1 VILSEDQRRAVER
14 IGQDVCVVA
23 GPGSGKTRVL
33 TERFAWLVETHGV
46 DPDAILAITF
56 TEKAANEIKSR
67 LIQRFAGRPQSRET
81 RESIERAWVS
91 TIHGFCARVLQ
102 ENAIRAGLP
111 PDFKVLDQAAAD
123 RLEREAAEATL
134 DAMYREQ
141 PDRMRRLLEALD
153 LSTQDDGRQPDL
165 AESLVTVYESI
176 RSSGGTFENAE
187 IVTATIA
194 PDFLHDA
201 RELAQS
207 LVTGP
212 MPKGADGPRLREW
225 AAEFLAQPNLETL
238 GRFDFN
244 LNKVGKNAA
253 ASRLKNEIVPNL
265 QAQRIGDWY
274 ADLRDLLLA
283 AITRIGATY
292 RAKKRQESAVDF
304 ADLEEF
310 AVALLESDEA
320 VQLEIAGRFEHVLM
334 DELQDTN
341 RLQWRL
347 INLLRTSLFG
357 VGDINQSIYGF
368 RYADPEVFAEYRDE
382 LRSSGAEI
390 DELKENHRSRAEI
403 LAAVSSMLDGQP
415 GIEARSL
422 EAHAQFD
429 PVGVAVERLVG
440 RGEEAADAAIAE
452 ADLVAARIH
461 QFVDSGEFCYRDI
474 AVLVRTLSSTAP
486 FEKAFDRLNIPFL
499 LTGGRTFLEARETRD
514 LLALLAALVNPLD
527 EIPLIG
533 VLRGPLVGLSD
544 HQIFQM
550 TREGWR
556 TEFEARFGRV
566 RELAGFI
573 APDRLTAM
581 ALDQCGYTTG
591 LHDRSR
597 ANVEKLLA
605 WLRREFR
612 DRPRPLAELLEDLEA
627 LRWTQSVAEAP
638 PPEAGD
644 VVRMMTIH
652 AAKGLEFPV
661 VFVSALHR
669 GPDRR
674 KPVIAVSR
682 ETGLGVKWRHPVTGK
697 GFSDLPHLA
706 LLERIDEKEAAE
718 ENRLLYVAMTR
729 AQDRLIL
736 SHAESKRSSSW
747 RKLAESVVPEST
759 AIPLE
764 PADAKF
770 SFGGISE
777 DVLDPPLVSGQY
789 DSAVAVTSVAMF
801 QVCPRRYYLSRY
813 LGLEPTPDR
822 PGTGAIELGLSVHA
836 ALAGEVVESVDA
848 NELAARF
855 QSSDLGRRADAAT
868 RIEREFDFLFE
879 TEDVIVRGQI
889 DLWFSE
895 GSEAGRELVIVDY
908 KTDRD
913 ESTSEVYALQL
924 RLYALALERYAGRRP
939 DRAVLYYLRS
949 NREVEISL
957 THADLAAA
965 RSAVRELKQAQD
977 QLRFPLKAGD
987 QCRKCLFW
995 GGVCEGLKEGGG
1007 QA

>member
-1 VILSEDQRRAVER
+1 MPRGIGGSCAGSDVILSDDQRRAVER

-67 LIQRFAGRPQSRET
+67 LIQRFVGRPQSREMRGT

-111 PDFKVLDQAAAD
+111 PDFKVLDQPAAD
-123 RLEREAAEATL
+123 RLERAAAEESL
-134 DAMYREQ
+134 DALYREH
-141 PDRMRRLLEALD
+141 PERMRRLLEALD
-153 LSTQDDGRQPDL
+153 LSTQDGRQPDL
-165 AESLVTVYESI
+165 AESLVTLYESM
-176 RSSGGTFENAE
+176 RSSGITE
-187 IVTATIA
+187 IPHAAAT
-194 PDFLHDA
+194 PDCLNVA
-201 RELAQS
+201 RELASS

-212 MPKGADGPRLREW
+212 LPGGADGPRLRAW
-225 AAEFLAQPNLETL
+225 ASEFLAQPDLEVL
-238 GRFDFN
+238 ARFDFN
-244 LNKVGKNAA
+244 LTRVGRNRAA
-253 ASRLKNEIVPNL
+253 TQLKKESLPAL
-265 QAQRIGDWY
+265 EAQLVGEWY
-274 ADLRDLLLA
+274 ADLRDLLCA
-283 AITRIGATY
+283 AIARIEATY
-292 RAKKRQESAVDF
+292 RTKKRQQSAVDF

-310 AVALLESDEA
+310 TVALLESDEA
-320 VQLEIAGRFEHVLM
+320 VQLEVSGRFEHVLM

-347 INLLRTSLFG
+347 VNLLRSSFFG

-368 RYADPEVFAEYRDE
+368 RHADPEVFAEYRDE

-390 DELKENHRSRAEI
+390 DELKENHRSRAQI
-403 LAAVSSMLDGQP
+403 LATVSSMLDGQP
-415 GIEARSL
+415 GIEARPL
-422 EAHAQFD
+422 EAHAKFD
-429 PVGVAVERLVG
+429 PVGIAVERLVG
-440 RGEEAADAAIAE
+440 RGEESQQVE
-452 ADLVAARIH
+452 ADLVATRIR
-461 QFVDSGEFCYRDI
+461 QFVDSREFEYGDI

-486 FEKAFDRLNIPFL
+486 FERAFDRLKIPFL

-527 EIPLIG
+527 DIPLVG
-533 VLRGPLVGLSD
+533 VLRGPLVGLTD

-556 TEFEARFGRV
+556 TEFEGRFGRV

-573 APDRLTAM
+573 APDHLIAM

-591 LHDRSR
+591 LSERSR

-674 KPVIAVSR
+674 KPVIALSR
-682 ETGLGVKWRHPVTGK
+682 EAGLGIQWRNPVTGQ
-697 GFSDLPHLA
+697 GCSDPSHQA
-706 LLERIDEKEAAE
+706 IIDQMDRQEQAE

-736 SHAESKRSSSW
+736 SHAERKRASAW
-747 RKLAESVVPEST
+747 QKLAESVPES
-759 AIPLE
+759 AAPPE
-764 PADAKF
+764 PVEGALAAA
-770 SFGGISE
+770 GIAE
-777 DVLDPPLVSGQY
+777 EVLDPPEVSGQY
-789 DSAVAVTSVAMF
+789 DSAVSVTSVAMF
-801 QVCPRRYYLSRY
+801 QACPRKYYLGRY
-813 LGLEPTPDR
+813 LGLDPAADR
-822 PGTGAIELGLSVHA
+822 PGTGAIELGLDVHR
-836 ALAGEVVESVDA
+836 ALAGEFVESA
-848 NELAARF
+848 EAKELSSRF
-855 QSSDLGRRADAAT
+855 RSSDLGGRAESAK
-868 RIEREFDFLFE
+868 RVEREFDFLFE

-889 DLWFSE
+889 DLWFEE
-895 GSEAGRELVIVDY
+895 GGELVIVDY

-913 ESTSEVYALQL
+913 ESAGEGYALQL
-924 RLYALALERYAGRRP
+924 RLYALALEHYAGCRP
-939 DRAVLYYLRS
+939 NRAVLHYLRS
-949 NREVEISL
+949 DRIVEISL
-957 THADLAAA
+957 GDADLAGA
-965 RSAVRELKQAQD
+965 RSAVRELKQAQNRL
-977 QLRFPLKAGD
+977 QFPLRVGE

-995 GGVCEGLKEGGG
+995 GGVCPAGS

>member
-1 VILSEDQRRAVER
+1 MILSDDQRRAVER

-33 TERFAWLVETHGV
+33 TERFAWLVEEQGV

-67 LIQRFAGRPQSRET
+67 LIQRFSGRPDAREA
-81 RESIERAWVS
+81 IERAWVS

-123 RLEREAAEATL
+123 RLEREAAEALL

-141 PDRMRRLLEALD
+141 PERMRRLLEALD

-165 AESLVTVYESI
+165 AESLVVVYESM
-176 RSSGGTFENAE
+176 RSSGIGE
-187 IVTATIA
+187 IPAAAFT
-194 PDFLHDA
+194 PDWSAAA
-201 RELAQS
+201 RELANS
-207 LVTGP
+207 LVMGP
-212 MPKGADGPRLREW
+212 IPKGTDGPRLREW
-225 AAEFLAQPNLETL
+225 AAEFLKRPDIDVLA
-238 GRFDFN
+238 RFDFN
-244 LNKVGKNAA
+244 LNNVGRNAA
-253 ASRLKNEIVPNL
+253 ASRLKNEILPNL
-265 QAQRIGDWY
+265 RAQWVGEWY
-274 ADLRDLLLA
+274 ADLRDLLCA
-283 AITRIGATY
+283 AMARIQATY

-310 AVALLESDEA
+310 TVALLESDEA
-320 VQLEIAGRFEHVLM
+320 IQLEVAGRFEHVLM

-347 INLLRTSLFG
+347 VNLLRTSFFG

-390 DELKENHRSRAEI
+390 DELKENHRSRPEI
-403 LAAVSSMLDGQP
+403 LATVSAMLDGQP

-422 EAHAQFD
+422 EAHTTFE
-429 PVGVAVERLVG
+429 PVSIVVERLVG
-440 RGEEAADAAIAE
+440 RGEDPADAEAA
-452 ADLVAARIH
+452 LVAARIR
-461 QFVDSGEFCYRDI
+461 QFKNSGEFDYQDI
-474 AVLVRTLSSTAP
+474 AVLIRTLSSTAP
-486 FEKAFDRLNIPFL
+486 FERAFDRLNIPFL

-533 VLRGPLVGLSD
+533 VLRGPLVGLTD
-544 HQIFQM
+544 HQMFQM

-556 TEFEARFGRV
+556 TEFDRRFGRV

-573 APDRLTAM
+573 APDRLIAM
-581 ALDQCGYTTG
+581 ALDQCGYTAG
-591 LHDRSR
+591 LPDRAR

-669 GPDRR
+669 LPDRR
-674 KPVIAVSR
+674 KPAIVVSR
-682 ETGLGVKWRHPVTGK
+682 DLGLGVKWRNPVTGE
-697 GFSDLPHLA
+697 GCSDSVHSELSRQIELK
-706 LLERIDEKEAAE
+706 EKAE

-736 SHAESKRSSSW
+736 SHAESKRSSPW
-747 RKLAESVVPEST
+747 RKLAESVVAESAAPPESSAGASAA
-759 AIPLE
+759 AIATEEVLE
-764 PADAKF
+764 PP
-770 SFGGISE
+770 
-777 DVLDPPLVSGQY
+777 VVSGQY

-801 QVCPRRYYLSRY
+801 QACPRRYYLSRY
-813 LGLEPTPDR
+813 LGLEAMPDR
-822 PGTGAIELGLSVHA
+822 SATGAIELGLDVHS
-836 ALAGEVVESVDA
+836 ALAGQDVESDEA
-848 NELAARF
+848 KELASRF
-855 QSSDLGRRADAAT
+855 HSSDLGRRAQAAT
-868 RIEREFDFLFE
+868 HIEREFDFLFE
-879 TEDVIVRGQI
+879 IDDVIVRGQI
-889 DLWFSE
+889 DLWFE
-895 GSEAGRELVIVDY
+895 ECEELVIVDY

-913 ESTSEVYALQL
+913 ESASEGYALQL
-924 RLYALALERYAGRRP
+924 RLYALALERYAGRHP
-939 DRAVLYYLRS
+939 DKAVLYYLRS
-949 NREVEISL
+949 NRIVEISL
-957 THADLAAA
+957 TDADLAAA
-965 RSAVRELKQAQD
+965 QNSVRELKHAQD
-977 QLRFPLKAGD
+977 QLQFPLSAGD
-987 QCRKCLFW
+987 RCRKCLFW

>member
-1 VILSEDQRRAVER
+1 MILSDDQRRAVER

-81 RESIERAWVS
+81 RETRESIERAWVS

-111 PDFKVLDQAAAD
+111 PDFKVLDQPAAD

-141 PDRMRRLLEALD
+141 PERMRRLIEALD

-165 AESLVTVYESI
+165 ADSLVALYESM
-176 RSSGGTFENAE
+176 RSSGITE
-187 IVTATIA
+187 IPHGSAT
-194 PDFLHDA
+194 PDCLNVA
-201 RELAQS
+201 RELAS
-207 LVTGP
+207 SVVTGP
-212 MPKGADGPRLREW
+212 LPGGADGPRLRAW
-225 AAEFLAQPNLETL
+225 ASQFLAQPDLEVL
-238 GRFDFN
+238 ARFDFN
-244 LNKVGKNAA
+244 LTRVGRNPAA
-253 ASRLKNEIVPNL
+253 TQLKKESLPAL
-265 QAQRIGDWY
+265 EAQLVRERY
-274 ADLRDLLLA
+274 ADLRDLLCA
-283 AITRIGATY
+283 AIARIEATY
-292 RAKKRQESAVDF
+292 RTKKRQQSAVDF

-310 AVALLESDEA
+310 TVALLESDEA
-320 VQLEIAGRFEHVLM
+320 VQLEVSGRFEHVLM

-347 INLLRTSLFG
+347 VNLLRTSFFG

-368 RYADPEVFAEYRDE
+368 RHADPEVFAEYRDE

-390 DELKENHRSRAEI
+390 DELKENHRSRAQI
-403 LAAVSSMLDGQP
+403 LATVSSMLDGQP
-415 GIEARSL
+415 GIEARPL
-422 EAHAQFD
+422 EAHAKFE
-429 PVGVAVERLVG
+429 PASVAVERLVG
-440 RGEEAADAAIAE
+440 RGEESQQVE
-452 ADLVAARIH
+452 ADLVAARIR
-461 QFVDSGEFCYRDI
+461 QFVDSREFKYRDI

-486 FEKAFDRLNIPFL
+486 FERAFDRLKIPFL
-499 LTGGRTFLEARETRD
+499 LTGGRTFLETREARD

-527 EIPLIG
+527 DIPLVG

-544 HQIFQM
+544 HKIFQM

-556 TEFEARFGRV
+556 TEFEGRFGRV

-573 APDRLTAM
+573 APDRLIAM
-581 ALDQCGYTTG
+581 ALDECGYTTG
-591 LHDRSR
+591 LSERSR

-612 DRPRPLAELLEDLEA
+612 DRPRPMAELLEDLEA

-674 KPVIAVSR
+674 KPVIALSR
-682 ETGLGVKWRHPVTGK
+682 EAGLGVKWRNPVTGQ
-697 GFSDLPHLA
+697 GCSDPPHQA
-706 LLERIDEKEAAE
+706 IIDQMDRQEQAE

-736 SHAESKRSSSW
+736 SHAERKRSSAW
-747 RKLAESVVPEST
+747 QKLAASVPESAAPAEHMET
-759 AIPLE
+759 ATLLASGLE
-764 PADAKF
+764 
-770 SFGGISE
+770 E
-777 DVLDPPLVSGQY
+777 DVLDPPVLSGQY
-789 DSAVAVTSVAMF
+789 DSAMSVTSVAMF
-801 QVCPRRYYLSRY
+801 QACPRKYYLGRY
-813 LGLEPTPDR
+813 LGLDPAADR
-822 PGTGAIELGLSVHA
+822 PGTGAIELGLDVHR
-836 ALAGEVVESVDA
+836 ALAGEFVESA
-848 NELAARF
+848 EAKELSSRF
-855 QSSDLGRRADAAT
+855 RSSDLGRRAESAK
-868 RIEREFDFLFE
+868 RVEREFDFLFE

-889 DLWFSE
+889 DLWFEE
-895 GSEAGRELVIVDY
+895 GGELVIVDY

-913 ESTSEVYALQL
+913 ESAGEGYALQL
-924 RLYALALERYAGRRP
+924 RLYAVALEHYTGRRP
-939 DRAVLYYLRS
+939 NRAVLHYLRS
-949 NREVEISL
+949 NRIVEVSL
-957 THADLAAA
+957 SDADLDGA

-977 QLRFPLKAGD
+977 RLQFPLRVGK

-995 GGVCEGLKEGGG
+995 GGVCPAGS

>member
-1 VILSEDQRRAVER
+1 MTLSDDQRRAVER

-33 TERFAWLVETHGV
+33 TERFAWLVEAHGV

-67 LIQRFAGRPQSRET
+67 LIQRFAGRPESRETRET

-111 PDFKVLDQAAAD
+111 PDFTVLDQPAAD
-123 RLEREAAEATL
+123 RLEREAAEASL

-141 PDRMRRLLEALD
+141 PQRMRRLIEALD

-165 AESLVTVYESI
+165 AESLVTLYESM
-176 RSSGGTFENAE
+176 RSSGGMFDIAE
-187 IVTATIA
+187 IPAATLT
-194 PDFLHDA
+194 PDSLEAA
-201 RELAQS
+201 RELANS

-212 MPKGADGPRLREW
+212 MPRGADGPRLREW
-225 AAEFLAQPNLETL
+225 AAEFLKRPDLAALA
-238 GRFDFN
+238 RFDFN
-244 LNKVGKNAA
+244 LNHVGRNPA
-253 ASRLKNEIVPNL
+253 ASRLKNEILPAL
-265 QAQRIGDWY
+265 QSKLVGEWY
-274 ADLRDLLLA
+274 ADLRDLLSA
-283 AITRIGATY
+283 AITRIEAAY
-292 RAKKRQESAVDF
+292 RTKKREQSAVDF

-310 AVALLESDEA
+310 TVALLESDEA
-320 VQLEIAGRFEHVLM
+320 VQIEIAGRFEHVLM

-347 INLLRTSLFG
+347 MNLLRTSFFG

-415 GIEARSL
+415 GIEARPL
-422 EAHAQFD
+422 EAHAKFE
-429 PVGVAVERLVG
+429 PMGVVVERLVG
-440 RGEEAADAAIAE
+440 RGEEPNHAGDAE
-452 ADLVAARIH
+452 ANLVAARIR
-461 QFVDSGEFCYRDI
+461 QFVGSGEFEYRDI

-486 FEKAFDRLNIPFL
+486 FERAFDRLNIPFL

-544 HQIFQM
+544 QEIYRM
-550 TREGWR
+550 GREGWR
-556 TEFEARFGRV
+556 IEFERRFGRV
-566 RELAGFI
+566 RELAGFM
-573 APDRLTAM
+573 APDRLIAM
-581 ALDQCGYTTG
+581 ALDQCSYTSGPPNQQGG

-597 ANVEKLLA
+597 ANIEKLLA

-669 GPDRR
+669 RPDRR

-682 ETGLGVKWRHPVTGK
+682 ETGLGVKWRHPVTGQ
-697 GFSDLPHLA
+697 GCSDPVHSGLMQQIELK
-706 LLERIDEKEAAE
+706 EKAE

-736 SHAESKRSSSW
+736 SHAESKSLVA
-747 RKLAESVVPEST
+747 LAE
-759 AIPLE
+759 ARRI
-764 PADAKF
+764 
-770 SFGGISE
+770 GG
-777 DVLDPPLVSGQY
+777 
-789 DSAVAVTSVAMF
+789 
-801 QVCPRRYYLSRY
+801 
-813 LGLEPTPDR
+813 
-822 PGTGAIELGLSVHA
+822 PGIG
-836 ALAGEVVESVDA
+836 
-848 NELAARF
+848 
-855 QSSDLGRRADAAT
+855 
-868 RIEREFDFLFE
+868 
-879 TEDVIVRGQI
+879 
-889 DLWFSE
+889 
-895 GSEAGRELVIVDY
+895 
-908 KTDRD
+908 
-913 ESTSEVYALQL
+913 
-924 RLYALALERYAGRRP
+924 
-939 DRAVLYYLRS
+939 
-949 NREVEISL
+949 
-957 THADLAAA
+957 AAA
-965 RSAVRELKQAQD
+965 RIQRVRRRGGCSLGRSARSAGRIRPVRFRGVRHIGGDVPGVSTQVLSQPV
-977 QLRFPLKAGD
+977 FGAGASARPAGYGRD
-987 QCRKCLFW
+987 RAGPERSQRAR
-995 GGVCEGLKEGGG
+995 GSSSGIRRS
-1007 QA
+1007 Q

>member
-1 VILSEDQRRAVER
+1 
-14 IGQDVCVVA
+14 
-23 GPGSGKTRVL
+23 VL

-67 LIQRFAGRPQSRET
+67 LIQRFAGRPENRET
-81 RESIERAWVS
+81 RERIERAWVS

-102 ENAIRAGLP
+102 ENAIHAGLP
-111 PDFKVLDQAAAD
+111 PDFKVLDQTAAD
-123 RLEREAAEATL
+123 RLEREAAEESL

-141 PDRMRRLLEALD
+141 PERMRRLLEALD

-165 AESLVTVYESI
+165 AESLVVVYESM
-176 RSSGGTFENAE
+176 RSSGVGE
-187 IVTATIA
+187 IPPAIRT
-194 PDFLHDA
+194 PDCLDVA
-201 RELAQS
+201 RDLANS
-207 LVTGP
+207 LLTGP
-212 MPKGADGPRLREW
+212 MLRGADGPRLREW
-225 AAEFLAQPNLETL
+225 AAEFVKRPSLEAL

-244 LNKVGKNAA
+244 LNNVARNPV
-253 ASRLKNEIVPNL
+253 ASRLKSEILPAL
-265 QAQRIGDWY
+265 QSQLIGERY
-274 ADLRDLLLA
+274 ADLRDLVRA
-283 AITRIGATY
+283 AIARIEATY
-292 RAKKRQESAVDF
+292 GTKKRQQSSLDF

-310 AVALLESDEA
+310 TVALLESDEA
-320 VQLEIAGRFEHVLM
+320 VQLEVSGRFEHVLM

-347 INLLRTSLFG
+347 INLLQTSFFG

-382 LRSSGAEI
+382 LRSSGAQI
-390 DELKENHRSRAEI
+390 DELKENHRSRTEI
-403 LAAVSSMLDGQP
+403 LETVSAMLDGQP
-415 GIEARSL
+415 GIEERPL
-422 EAHAQFD
+422 EAHAKFK

-440 RGEEAADAAIAE
+440 RGDDSQDAEAAM
-452 ADLVAARIH
+452 VAARIR
-461 QFVDSGEFCYRDI
+461 QFVDSREFEYSDI

-486 FEKAFDRLNIPFL
+486 FEKAFDGMNIPFL

-544 HQIFQM
+544 HQIYQM
-550 TREGWR
+550 GREGWR
-556 TEFEARFGRV
+556 AEFERRFGRV
-566 RELAGFI
+566 RDLAGFI
-573 APDRLTAM
+573 APDRLIAM
-581 ALDQCGYTTG
+581 ALDQCAYTTG
-591 LHDRSR
+591 LADRSR

-612 DRPRPLAELLEDLEA
+612 DRPRHLAELLHDLEA

-661 VFVSALHR
+661 VFLSAMHR

-682 ETGLGVKWRHPVTGK
+682 DAGLGVKWRNPVTGL
-697 GFSDLPHLA
+697 GCSDPVHAGLMQEIELK
-706 LLERIDEKEAAE
+706 EKAE

-736 SHAESKRSSSW
+736 SHAERKRSSPW
-747 RKLAESVVPEST
+747 QKLAELAIPES
-759 AIPLE
+759 AAP
-764 PADAKF
+764 PQAVRAQVAAA
-770 SFGGISE
+770 GIAE
-777 DVLDPPLVSGQY
+777 DVLDPPVVSGQY

-801 QVCPRRYYLSRY
+801 QACPRRYYLSRY
-813 LGLEPTPDR
+813 LGLEPAPDR
-822 PGTGAIELGLSVHA
+822 PGTGAIELGLDVHS
-836 ALAGEVVESVDA
+836 ALAGELVESVEA
-848 NELAARF
+848 NELASRF
-855 QSSDLGRRADAAT
+855 RSSDLGRRAETAT

-879 TEDVIVRGQI
+879 TDDVLVRGQI
-889 DLWFSE
+889 DLWFDE
-895 GSEAGRELVIVDY
+895 GIKAGGELVLVDY

-913 ESTSEVYALQL
+913 ESGADGYALQL

-939 DRAVLYYLRS
+939 DRAALYYLRS
-949 NREVEISL
+949 NRFIEISL
-957 THADLAAA
+957 TDADLTAA
-965 RSAVRELKQAQD
+965 RNAVRELKQAQE
-977 QLRFPLKAGD
+977 QLEFPLKVGE
-987 QCRKCLFW
+987 QCSRCLFF
-995 GGVCEGLKEGGG
+995 GGICPAGREKGGG
-1007 QA
+1007 

>member
-1 VILSEDQRRAVER
+1 MTLSDDQRRAVER

-33 TERFAWLVETHGV
+33 TERFAWLVETQGV
-46 DPDAILAITF
+46 YPDAILAITF

-67 LIQRFAGRPQSRET
+67 LIQRFAGRPEAREA
-81 RESIERAWVS
+81 IERAWVS

-141 PDRMRRLLEALD
+141 PERMRRLLEALD

-165 AESLVTVYESI
+165 AESLVVVYESM
-176 RSSGGTFENAE
+176 RSSGIGE
-187 IVTATIA
+187 IPATALT
-194 PDFLHDA
+194 PDCLDIA
-201 RELAQS
+201 RELATS

-212 MPKGADGPRLREW
+212 MPRGADGPRLREW
-225 AAEFLAQPNLETL
+225 AVEFLRRPDLDVLA
-238 GRFDFN
+238 RFDFN
-244 LNKVGKNAA
+244 LNKVGRNAV
-253 ASRLKNEIVPNL
+253 ASRLKNEIVPIL
-265 QAQRIGDWY
+265 RAQWVGEWY
-274 ADLRDLLLA
+274 ADLRDLLCA
-283 AITRIGATY
+283 AIARIETTY

-310 AVALLESDEA
+310 TVALLESDEA
-320 VQLEIAGRFEHVLM
+320 VQLEVCGRFEHVLM

-347 INLLRTSLFG
+347 VNLLRTSFFG

-403 LAAVSSMLDGQP
+403 LAAVSAMLDGQP
-415 GIEARSL
+415 GIEARAL
-422 EAHAQFD
+422 EAHTKFE

-440 RGEEAADAAIAE
+440 RGEESADAADAE
-452 ADLVAARIH
+452 ADLVAARIR
-461 QFVDSGEFCYRDI
+461 QFVDSREFNYSDI
-474 AVLVRTLSSTAP
+474 AVLVRTLSSTAR
-486 FEKAFDRLNIPFL
+486 FERAFDRLNIPFL

-533 VLRGPLVGLSD
+533 VLRGPLVGLTD
-544 HQIFQM
+544 QEIYRLG
-550 TREGWR
+550 REGWR
-556 TEFEARFGRV
+556 TEFEGRFGRV

-573 APDRLTAM
+573 APDRLIAM

-638 PPEAGD
+638 PSEAGD

-674 KPVIAVSR
+674 KPMVAVSR
-682 ETGLGVKWRHPVTGK
+682 DLGLGAEWRHPVTGE
-697 GFSDLPHLA
+697 GCSDSVHSELMRQIELK
-706 LLERIDEKEAAE
+706 EKAE

-729 AQDRLIL
+729 AQDRLIV
-736 SHAESKRSSSW
+736 SHAETKNSSPW
-747 RKLAESVVPEST
+747 RKLAESVVPES
-759 AIPLE
+759 APPPESSASAAAFAVIAE
-764 PADAKF
+764 
-770 SFGGISE
+770 E
-777 DVLDPPLVSGQY
+777 VLDPPAVSGQY

-801 QVCPRRYYLSRY
+801 QACPRRYYLSRY

-822 PGTGAIELGLSVHA
+822 PGTGAIELGLDVHSV
-836 ALAGEVVESVDA
+836 LAGQAVESA
-848 NELAARF
+848 EAKELAARF
-855 QSSDLGRRADAAT
+855 QSSDLGRRAESAA

-879 TEDVIVRGQI
+879 IDDVIIRGQI
-889 DLWFSE
+889 DLWFEE
-895 GSEAGRELVIVDY
+895 GGELVIVDY

-913 ESTSEVYALQL
+913 ESASEGYALQL
-924 RLYALALERYAGRRP
+924 RLYALALERYASRLP

-949 NREVEISL
+949 NRIVEISL
-957 THADLAAA
+957 TDADLAAA
-965 RSAVRELKQAQD
+965 QNAVRELKQAQD
-977 QLRFPLKAGD
+977 ELQFPLKVGE

-995 GGVCEGLKEGGG
+995 GGVCAGLKEGGG

>member
-1 VILSEDQRRAVER
+1 MTLSDDQRRAVER
-14 IGQDVCVVA
+14 IGQNVCVVA

-67 LIQRFAGRPQSRET
+67 LIQRFIGRPDARQT
-81 RESIERAWVS
+81 REAIERAWVS

-111 PDFKVLDQAAAD
+111 PDFKVLDQSAAD
-123 RLEREAAEATL
+123 RLEREAAEASL

-165 AESLVTVYESI
+165 AESLVVVYESM
-176 RSSGGTFENAE
+176 RSSGIGE
-187 IVTATIA
+187 IVPATVT
-194 PDFLHDA
+194 PDCLDA
-201 RELAQS
+201 ARDLASS
-207 LVTGP
+207 LTRGP
-212 MPKGADGPRLREW
+212 MPRGADGPRLREW
-225 AAEFLAQPNLETL
+225 AAQFLAQPDLDAL
-238 GRFDFN
+238 ARFDFN
-244 LNKVGKNAA
+244 LTRVGRNPA
-253 ASRLKNEIVPNL
+253 ASRLKNEILPAL
-265 QAQRIGDWY
+265 QSQLIGNWY
-274 ADLRDLLLA
+274 ADLRDLLSA
-283 AITRIGATY
+283 AIVRIDATY
-292 RAKKRQESAVDF
+292 RAKKREASAVDF

-310 AVALLESDEA
+310 TVALLESDEA

-347 INLLRTSLFG
+347 VNLLRTSFFG

-368 RYADPEVFAEYRDE
+368 RHADPEVFAEYRDE
-382 LRSSGAEI
+382 LRSSSAEI
-390 DELKENHRSRAEI
+390 DELKENHRSRTEI
-403 LAAVSSMLDGQP
+403 LATVSSMLDGQP
-415 GIEARSL
+415 GIEPRRL
-422 EAHAQFD
+422 EAHADFD
-429 PVGVAVERLVG
+429 PVSLAVERLVG
-440 RGEEAADAAIAE
+440 RGEDSQEAE
-452 ADLVAARIH
+452 ADLVAARIRH
-461 QFVDSGEFCYRDI
+461 FKDSGEFDYRDI
-474 AVLVRTLSSTAP
+474 AVLVRTLGSTGP
-486 FEKAFDRLNIPFL
+486 FERAFDHLRIPFL

-527 EIPLIG
+527 EIPLVG

-544 HQIFQM
+544 HQISKM

-556 TEFEARFGRV
+556 AEFERRFGSV
-566 RELAGFI
+566 RELAGFV
-573 APDRLTAM
+573 APDRLIAM

-591 LHDRSR
+591 LSNRAR

-605 WLRREFR
+605 WLRREFN
-612 DRPRPLAELLEDLEA
+612 DRPRYLAELLHDLEA

-638 PPEAGD
+638 PPDAGD

-669 GPDRR
+669 MPDRR
-674 KPVIAVSR
+674 RPVIAVSGDQ
-682 ETGLGVKWRHPVTGK
+682 GLGVKWRNPVTGQ
-697 GFSDLPHLA
+697 GCSDPVHSELMRQI
-706 LLERIDEKEAAE
+706 EMKEKAE

-736 SHAESKRSSSW
+736 SYAERKRSSPW
-747 RKLAESVVPEST
+747 QKLAESVVPES
-759 AIPLE
+759 PSPPE
-764 PADAKF
+764 SGVSESAKA
-770 SFGGISE
+770 SVTE
-777 DVLDPPLVSGQY
+777 DILDSAATSGQY
-789 DSAVAVTSVAMF
+789 DTAMAVTSVAMF
-801 QVCPRRYYLSRY
+801 QACPRRYYLSRY

-822 PGTGAIELGLSVHA
+822 RGTGAIELGLDVHA
-836 ALAGEVVESVDA
+836 ALAGEEIESDEA
-848 NELAARF
+848 NELVARF
-855 QSSDLGRRADAAT
+855 RTSDLGRRAASAT
-868 RIEREFDFLFE
+868 RIEREFDFMFE
-879 TEDVIVRGQI
+879 IDDVIVRGQI
-889 DLWFSE
+889 DLWFE
-895 GSEAGRELVIVDY
+895 QGGELVMVDY

-913 ESTSEVYALQL
+913 ESAADVYALQL

-939 DRAVLYYLRS
+939 DRAILYYLRS
-949 NREVEISL
+949 NRMVEISV
-957 THADLAAA
+957 TDADLDAA
-965 RSAVRELKQAQD
+965 RMAVQELKQAQE
-977 QLRFPLKAGD
+977 QLQFPLKVGER
-987 QCRKCLFW
+987 CRKCLFW

>member
-1 VILSEDQRRAVER
+1 MTLSDDQRRAVER

-33 TERFAWLVETHGV
+33 TERFAWLVEAHGV

-67 LIQRFAGRPQSRET
+67 LIQRFSGRPQSRETRGT

-111 PDFKVLDQAAAD
+111 PDFTVLDQPAAD
-123 RLEREAAEATL
+123 RLEREAAEASL

-141 PDRMRRLLEALD
+141 PERMRRLIEALD

-165 AESLVTVYESI
+165 AESLVTLYESM
-176 RSSGGTFENAE
+176 RSSGGMFDIAE
-187 IVTATIA
+187 IPAAALA
-194 PDFLHDA
+194 PDCLETA
-201 RELAQS
+201 MELAKF

-212 MPKGADGPRLREW
+212 MPKGADGPRLGEW
-225 AAEFLAQPNLETL
+225 AAEFLKRPDLEVIA
-238 GRFDFN
+238 RFDFN
-244 LNKVGKNAA
+244 LNHVGRNPA
-253 ASRLKNEIVPNL
+253 ASRLKNDILPAL
-265 QAQRIGDWY
+265 QAKLVSEWY
-274 ADLRDLLLA
+274 ADLRDLLCA
-283 AITRIGATY
+283 AIERIDATY
-292 RAKKRQESAVDF
+292 RTKKREQSAVDF

-310 AVALLESDEA
+310 TVALLESDEA
-320 VQLEIAGRFEHVLM
+320 VQMEIAGRFEHVLM

-347 INLLRTSLFG
+347 MNLLRTSFFG

-403 LAAVSSMLDGQP
+403 LAAVSSMLDGQA
-415 GIEARSL
+415 GIEARPL
-422 EAHAQFD
+422 EAHAKFEA
-429 PVGVAVERLVG
+429 VSIAVERWVG
-440 RGEEAADAAIAE
+440 RGEDAADVEAE
-452 ADLVAARIH
+452 LVAARIR
-461 QFVDSGEFCYRDI
+461 QFVENREFEYRDI
-474 AVLVRTLSSTAP
+474 AVLVRTLGSTAP
-486 FEKAFDRLNIPFL
+486 FERAFDRLNIPFL

-527 EIPLIG
+527 EIPLVG

-544 HQIFQM
+544 QEIYRM
-550 TREGWR
+550 GREGR
-556 TEFEARFGRV
+556 RAEFERRFGRV
-566 RELAGFI
+566 RELAGFM
-573 APDRLTAM
+573 APDRLIAM
-581 ALDQCGYTTG
+581 ALEQCGYTRG
-591 LHDRSR
+591 LADRSR

-605 WLRREFR
+605 WLRCEFR

-652 AAKGLEFPV
+652 AAKGLEFAV

-682 ETGLGVKWRHPVTGK
+682 EAGLGVKWRNPVTGQ
-697 GFSDLPHLA
+697 GCSDPSHQA
-706 LLERIDEKEAAE
+706 LIEQMERKEQAE

-729 AQDRLIL
+729 AQDRLVL
-736 SHAESKRSSSW
+736 SYAERKRSSPW
-747 RKLAESVVPEST
+747 QKLAELAVPESAASLANT
-759 AIPLE
+759 PPE
-764 PADAKF
+764 PADAELAAA
-770 SFGGISE
+770 GIAE
-777 DVLDPPLVSGQY
+777 EVLDPPIVSGQY
-789 DSAVAVTSVAMF
+789 DSAVSVTSVAMF
-801 QVCPRRYYLSRY
+801 QACPRRYYLSRY
-813 LGLEPTPDR
+813 LGLEPAPDR
-822 PGTGAIELGLSVHA
+822 PGTGAIELGLNVHS
-836 ALAGEVVESVDA
+836 ALAGQTVDSAEA

-855 QSSDLGRRADAAT
+855 RSSDLGRRVETAA

-879 TEDVIVRGQI
+879 TDDVIVRGQI
-889 DLWFSE
+889 DLWFE
-895 GSEAGRELVIVDY
+895 EAGELVLVDY

-913 ESTSEVYALQL
+913 ESAGEGYALQL

-949 NREVEISL
+949 NRMVEISL
-957 THADLAAA
+957 TDADLAAA
-965 RSAVRELKQAQD
+965 RTAVRELREAQD
-977 QLRFPLKAGD
+977 QLRFPLKVGE

-995 GGVCEGLKEGGG
+995 GGICPAGGG
-1007 QA
+1007 

>member
-1 VILSEDQRRAVER
+1 MTLSDDQRRAVER

-46 DPDAILAITF
+46 EPDAILAITF

-67 LIQRFAGRPQSRET
+67 LIQRFTGRPEARQT
-81 RESIERAWVS
+81 REAIERAWVS

-123 RLEREAAEATL
+123 RLEREAAEASL

-141 PDRMRRLLEALD
+141 PERMRRLLEALD

-165 AESLVTVYESI
+165 AESLVVVYDSM
-176 RSSGGTFENAE
+176 RSSGIGE
-187 IVTATIA
+187 IPATTLT
-194 PDFLHDA
+194 PDCLQVA
-201 RELAQS
+201 RELANS
-207 LVTGP
+207 LATGP
-212 MPKGADGPRLREW
+212 TPRGADGPRLREW
-225 AAEFLAQPNLETL
+225 ASQFLAQPNLDTL
-238 GRFDFN
+238 TRFDFN

-253 ASRLKNEIVPNL
+253 ASRLKNEILPAL
-265 QAQRIGDWY
+265 QSQLIGKWY
-274 ADLRDLLLA
+274 ADLRDLLSA
-283 AITRIGATY
+283 AIVRIDATY

-310 AVALLESDEA
+310 TVALLESDEA

-347 INLLRTSLFG
+347 VNLLRTSFFG

-368 RYADPEVFAEYRDE
+368 RHADPEVFAEYRDE
-382 LRSSGAEI
+382 LRSTGAEI

-403 LAAVSSMLDGQP
+403 LATVSSMLDGQQ
-415 GIEARSL
+415 GIEPRRL
-422 EAHAQFD
+422 EARAEFK
-429 PVGVAVERLVG
+429 PASIAVERLVG
-440 RGEEAADAAIAE
+440 RGEDSQEAE
-452 ADLVAARIH
+452 ADLVAARIRH
-461 QFVDSGEFCYRDI
+461 FKDSGEFGYRDI

-486 FEKAFDRLNIPFL
+486 FERAFDRLSIPFL

-514 LLALLAALVNPLD
+514 LLALLAVLVNPLD
-527 EIPLIG
+527 EIPLVG

-544 HQIFQM
+544 HRIFEM

-556 TEFEARFGRV
+556 AEFERRFGRV
-566 RELAGFI
+566 RELAGFV
-573 APDRLTAM
+573 APDRLIAM

-591 LHDRSR
+591 LSERSR

-612 DRPRPLAELLEDLEA
+612 DRPRPLAELLDDLEA

-638 PPEAGD
+638 PPDAGD

-669 GPDRR
+669 MPDRR
-674 KPVIAVSR
+674 RPVIAVSGDF
-682 ETGLGVKWRHPVTGK
+682 GLGVKWRNPVTGQ
-697 GFSDLPHLA
+697 GCSDPVHG
-706 LLERIDEKEAAE
+706 EVMQQMEIKEKAE

-736 SHAESKRSSSW
+736 SYAERKRSSPW
-747 RKLAESVVPEST
+747 QKLAESVVAESSPPPESS
-759 AIPLE
+759 ASESARASVI
-764 PADAKF
+764 
-770 SFGGISE
+770 E
-777 DVLDPPLVSGQY
+777 DVLDAPAVSGQY
-789 DSAVAVTSVAMF
+789 DSAVAVTAVAMF
-801 QVCPRRYYLSRY
+801 QACPRRYYLSRY
-813 LGLEPTPDR
+813 LGLKPTPDR
-822 PGTGAIELGLSVHA
+822 QGTGAIELGLDVHA
-836 ALAGEVVESVDA
+836 ALAGEEIESDEA
-848 NELAARF
+848 EELAARF
-855 QSSDLGRRADAAT
+855 RSSDLGRRAASAP
-868 RIEREFDFLFE
+868 RIEREFDFMFE
-879 TEDVIVRGQI
+879 ADDVIVRGQI
-889 DLWFSE
+889 DLWFE
-895 GSEAGRELVIVDY
+895 QGGELVIVDY

-913 ESTSEVYALQL
+913 ESAAEGYALQL
-924 RLYALALERYAGRRP
+924 RLYTLAVERYAGRRP

-949 NREVEISL
+949 NRMVEISV
-957 THADLAAA
+957 TDADLEAA
-965 RSAVRELKQAQD
+965 RVAVRELKQAQE
-977 QLRFPLKAGD
+977 QLQFPLKVGE

>member
-1 VILSEDQRRAVER
+1 MTLSDDQRRAVER

-46 DPDAILAITF
+46 EPDAILAITF

-141 PDRMRRLLEALD
+141 PERMRRLLEALD

-165 AESLVTVYESI
+165 AESLVTVYESM
-176 RSSGGTFENAE
+176 RSSGIGE
-187 IVTATIA
+187 IPAAVLT
-194 PDFLHDA
+194 PDCLDVA
-201 RELAQS
+201 RELAES

-212 MPKGADGPRLREW
+212 MPRGTDGPRLREW
-225 AAEFLAQPNLETL
+225 AVQFLAQPNLETL
-238 GRFDFN
+238 AKFDFN
-244 LNKVGKNAA
+244 LNNVGRNAA
-253 ASRLKNEIVPNL
+253 ASRLKNEILPNL
-265 QAQRIGDWY
+265 QAQWVGEWN
-274 ADLRDLLLA
+274 ADLRDLLCT
-283 AITRIGATY
+283 AIARIEATY
-292 RAKKRQESAVDF
+292 RTKKRQESAVDF

-310 AVALLESDEA
+310 TVALLESDEA
-320 VQLEIAGRFEHVLM
+320 VQLEVSGRFEHVLM

-347 INLLRTSLFG
+347 INLLRTSFFG

-403 LAAVSSMLDGQP
+403 LATVSAMLDGQT
-415 GIEARSL
+415 GIEARPL
-422 EAHAQFD
+422 EAHANFE

-440 RGEEAADAAIAE
+440 RGEEATDAANAE
-452 ADLVAARIH
+452 ADLVAGRIR

-486 FEKAFDRLNIPFL
+486 FERAFDRLNIPFL

-556 TEFEARFGRV
+556 EEFERRFGRI
-566 RELAGFI
+566 REHAGFI
-573 APDRLTAM
+573 APDRLIAM
-581 ALDQCGYTTG
+581 ALDQCSYTTG
-591 LHDRSR
+591 LSDRAR

-612 DRPRPLAELLEDLEA
+612 DHPRPLAELLEDLEA

-644 VVRMMTIH
+644 VVRVMTIH

-682 ETGLGVKWRHPVTGK
+682 ETGLGVKWRHPITGE
-697 GFSDLPHLA
+697 GCSDSAHSELM
-706 LLERIDEKEAAE
+706 RQIDLKEKAE

-747 RKLAESVVPEST
+747 RKLAESVIPESAAPPESSAGEFAA
-759 AIPLE
+759 AILTE
-764 PADAKF
+764 
-770 SFGGISE
+770 E
-777 DVLDPPLVSGQY
+777 VLDPPVVLGQY

-801 QVCPRRYYLSRY
+801 QACPRRYYLSRY
-813 LGLEPTPDR
+813 LGLEPVADR
-822 PGTGAIELGLSVHA
+822 PGTGAIELGLNVHS
-836 ALAGEVVESVDA
+836 ALAGEVIESA
-848 NELAARF
+848 EARELAAGFR
-855 QSSDLGRRADAAT
+855 SSDLGRCAEAAT
-868 RIEREFDFLFE
+868 HIEREFDFLFE

-889 DLWFSE
+889 DLWFE
-895 GSEAGRELVIVDY
+895 EAGELVLVDY

-913 ESTSEVYALQL
+913 ESGSDGYALQL

-939 DRAVLYYLRS
+939 NRAVLYYLRS
-949 NREVEISL
+949 NRMVEISL
-957 THADLAAA
+957 TDADLAAA
-965 RSAVRELKQAQD
+965 RDVVRELKQAQD
-977 QLRFPLKAGD
+977 QLQFPLKVGE
-987 QCRKCLFW
+987 QCRKCLFR
-995 GGVCEGLKEGGG
+995 GGLCEGLKEGGG
-1007 QA
+1007 QG

>member
-1 VILSEDQRRAVER
+1 VTLSDDQRRAVER

-33 TERFAWLVETHGV
+33 TERFAWLVEKRGI
-46 DPDAILAITF
+46 DPERILAITF
-56 TEKAANEIKSR
+56 TEKAANEIKGR
-67 LIQRFAGRPQSRET
+67 LIDRFVTDPKRREA
-81 RESIERAWVS
+81 IERAWVS

-102 ENAIRAGLP
+102 ENAIRAGLA
-111 PDFKVLDQAAAD
+111 PDFTVLDQPAAD
-123 RLEREAAEATL
+123 RLAREAAEASL
-134 DAMYREQ
+134 DALYREQ
-141 PDRMRRLLEALD
+141 PEKMRRLLEALD

-165 AESLVTVYESI
+165 AESLLAVYESM
-176 RSSGGTFENAE
+176 RLSGITE
-187 IVTATIA
+187 IPSATTTPNHLIA
-194 PDFLHDA
+194 A
-201 RELAQS
+201 KELARS

-212 MPKGADGPRLREW
+212 LPGGADGPRLREW
-225 AAEFLAQPNLETL
+225 AAAFLAKPNLEVL
-238 GRFDFN
+238 ENFDFN
-244 LNKVGKNAA
+244 LTRVGRNAA
-253 ASRLKNEIVPNL
+253 ASRLKNEIRPL
-265 QAQRIGDWY
+265 LRAQLLGERY
-274 ADLRDLLLA
+274 ADLHDLLKA
-283 AITRIGATY
+283 AIARVAATY

-310 AVALLESDEA
+310 TVGLLESDDE
-320 VQLEIAGRFEHVLM
+320 VRREVSGRFEQVLM

-347 INLLRTSLFG
+347 MNLLRTNFFG

-403 LAAVSSMLDGQP
+403 LAAVSAMLDGQP
-415 GIEARSL
+415 GIEARPL
-422 EAHAQFD
+422 VAHAKFE
-429 PVGVAVERLVG
+429 PVDVAVERLVG
-440 RGEEAADAAIAE
+440 RGEEAADAE
-452 ADLVAARIH
+452 AALVAARIRE
-461 QFVDSGEFCYRDI
+461 FVDSRQFDYKDI

-486 FEKAFDRLNIPFL
+486 FERAFDRLHIPFL

-527 EIPLIG
+527 EIPLVG

-556 TEFEARFGRV
+556 AEFERRFGRV
-566 RELAGFI
+566 RELAGFV
-573 APDRLTAM
+573 APDRLLLA

-591 LHDRSR
+591 LTDRAR

-644 VVRMMTIH
+644 VVRMMSIH

-669 GPDRR
+669 RPDRR

-682 ETGLGVKWRHPVTGK
+682 EAGFGVKWRHPVSGE
-697 GFSDLPHLA
+697 GHSDLAHRA
-706 LLERIDEKEAAE
+706 LIEQMAQKEQAE

-736 SHAESKRSSSW
+736 SHAESKRSSPW
-747 RKLAESVVPEST
+747 QKLAEPAVGESAAPPEPVAGQS
-759 AIPLE
+759 AAAGSAE
-764 PADAKF
+764 
-770 SFGGISE
+770 E
-777 DVLDPPLVSGQY
+777 VLDPPVVSGQY

-801 QVCPRRYYLSRY
+801 QTCPRKYYLSRY
-813 LGLEPTPDR
+813 LGLEPVADR
-822 PGTGAIELGLSVHA
+822 PGTGAIELGLDVHS
-836 ALAGEVVESVDA
+836 ALAGETVESA
-848 NELAARF
+848 EASEMASRF
-855 QSSDLGRRADAAT
+855 RSSDLGRRAEAAT
-868 RIEREFDFLFE
+868 RTEREFDFLFE
-879 TEDVIVRGQI
+879 IDDVIVRGQI
-889 DLWFSE
+889 DLWF
-895 GSEAGRELVIVDY
+895 EAGGELVLVDY

-913 ESTSEVYALQL
+913 ESSAERYALQL

-949 NREVEISL
+949 NRVVDIGLADSDL
-957 THADLAAA
+957 TAA
-965 RSAVRELKQAQD
+965 RNAVRELRDAQD
-977 QLRFPLKAGD
+977 QLQFPLKVGE

-995 GGVCEGLKEGGG
+995 RGVCPAGREGGI
-1007 QA
+1007 QT